1 MFMFCMDLTIY
12 VFEEVDVNLSVC
24 VLNLFPYVRILPDW
38 VSISLTKL
46 ELR

>member
-12 VFEEVDVNLSVC
+12 VYEEVDVSLNVC
-24 VLNLFPYVRILPDW
+24 VLNLFPYVRILPDL